1 MRNSIFKEKLQ
12 AFVSCRTI
20 RHMRWPNRFVPGT
33 ARATLGRFLLAMVS
47 TFASMVPAAQ
57 TEAGFPYKRVGTKS
71 RIEGPVVPAPKN
83 WGYRPTRWV
92 RWETDIIHPAL
103 GPVAPDAKKE
113 VKMPDGSQP
122 DETETN
128 GTSGTPNSK
137 TTENV
142 PPSPSGSEMLPPL
155 PTDDGP
161 PASPPNLDEDLPPL
175 PGEDFNPPGPTSNNS
190 APSFEPPKPESTDP
204 SKTPSIRDPDAIFD
218 KSNGQKGPNTRD
230 SEANVLPP
238 LPGGD
243 SSVKETPSALQPR
256 QPEPTAPQ
264 PALPEPPSVAPPQA
278 PQAPQN
284 NPPVPT
290 ETPLPPPAEPAESE
304 PSQWEKRK
312 REKPVTP
319 EDIQKGAPEKKPGE
333 PFYDPDSI
341 FDERAARKIEPA
353 TIEWQKAGTA
363 EQRSAEK
370 ENGTDLSNASP
381 RQSQSRVF
389 IPRKRVKHR
398 SISQMVSQ
406 ASPSAAAAVNVPA
419 IFDAEPSQPLRRPQ
433 ATWKATKQP
442 VQTEH
447 SERATSTPQAQRT
460 PQAPRQDHH
469 VRPISYEEPVLPAR
483 IAHTAT
489 VAEVAI
495 NPHQL
500 ESGKVMPTAQAQNGL
515 PSTTAPRSVPLTVN
529 ALNRTPALK
538 TTGVGPQATQPVTQQ
553 TRQRDQEVAKRP
565 KIDTKNIPATDFK
578 SLRNPM
584 RSLDVQHD
592 AVSEDNPLRE
602 RKSPVRADQ
611 ASTQSNL
618 SNPLR

>member
-1 MRNSIFKEKLQ
+1 
-12 AFVSCRTI
+12 
-20 RHMRWPNRFVPGT
+20 
-33 ARATLGRFLLAMVS
+33 MVS
-47 TFASMVPAAQ
+47 TFASMVPVAQ
-57 TEAGFPYKRVGTKS
+57 TEAGFPYKRVGAKS

-113 VKMPDGSQP
+113 VKMPDGGQP

-128 GTSGTPNSK
+128 GTSDTPNSK

-142 PPSPSGSEMLPPL
+142 PPSSSGSEMLPPL

-175 PGEDFNPPGPTSNNS
+175 PGEDFNPPGTTSNNP
-190 APSFEPPKPESTDP
+190 APSFEPPKPESIGP

-218 KSNGQKGPNTRD
+218 KSDEQKQPDTRD
-230 SEANVLPP
+230 AETNILPP

-243 SSVKETPSALQPR
+243 SPVKETPSTPQPR
-256 QPEPTAPQ
+256 QPEPAESQ
-264 PALPEPPSVAPPQA
+264 PALPDPPSVAPPSAPQA

-284 NPPVPT
+284 NPSVPT
-290 ETPLPPPAEPAESE
+290 ETPLPPRAEPAESE
-304 PSQWEKRK
+304 PSQWEKRT

-319 EDIQKGAPEKKPGE
+319 KDIQKGAPEKKPGE

-363 EQRSAEK
+363 EQRSAAK
-370 ENGTDLSNASP
+370 ENGTDLSNTLPS
-381 RQSQSRVF
+381 QSQSRVF

-419 IFDAEPSQPLRRPQ
+419 IFDAERSQALRRPQ

-442 VQTEH
+442 VQPVQPMHNEQLE
-447 SERATSTPQAQRT
+447 SATVTPQLPRA
-460 PQAPRQDHH
+460 PQARQAPQAIRQDHH
-469 VRPISYEEPVLPAR
+469 VRPISYEEPVLPAE
-483 IAHTAT
+483 ISHTTTGAD
-489 VAEVAI
+489 VAI
-495 NPHQL
+495 NPHQV
-500 ESGKVMPTAQAQNGL
+500 ESGTVMPTIQVQNGRL
-515 PSTTAPRSVPLTVN
+515 SAIAPTAPRSVPLTVN
-529 ALNRTPALK
+529 TPNR
-538 TTGVGPQATQPVTQQ
+538 PQAVKMIGVDPRVTQPVTQQ
-553 TRQRDQEVAKRP
+553 TQQRHQETATSRT
-565 KIDTKNIPATDFK
+565 IETKNIPTTQFK

-584 RSLDVQHD
+584 RSLEVQHD

-602 RKSPVRADQ
+602 RKSSVRADR
-611 ASTQSNL
+611 ASGQSNL

>member
-1 MRNSIFKEKLQ
+1 
-12 AFVSCRTI
+12 
-20 RHMRWPNRFVPGT
+20 
-33 ARATLGRFLLAMVS
+33 
-47 TFASMVPAAQ
+47 MVPVAQ
-57 TEAGFPYKRVGTKS
+57 TEAGFPYKRVGAKS

-103 GPVAPDAKKE
+103 GPVGPDAKKE
-113 VKMPDGSQP
+113 VKMPDGSRP

-128 GTSGTPNSK
+128 GTSGTPNSE

-142 PPSPSGSEMLPPL
+142 SPSSSGSEMLPPL
-155 PTDDGP
+155 PTDNG
-161 PASPPNLDEDLPPL
+161 ASALPPNLDEDLPPL
-175 PGEDFNPPGPTSNNS
+175 PGEDFNPPGTTSNKP
-190 APSFEPPKPESTDP
+190 APSFEPPKPESIDP

-218 KSNGQKGPNTRD
+218 KSNGQKEPNTRD
-230 SEANVLPP
+230 AETNVLPP

-243 SSVKETPSALQPR
+243 SPVKETPSTPQPR
-256 QPEPTAPQ
+256 QPEPAAPQ
-264 PALPEPPSVAPPQA
+264 PASPEPPSVAPPSA
-278 PQAPQN
+278 PQAPQSPQN
-284 NPPVPT
+284 NPSVPT
-290 ETPLPPPAEPAESE
+290 ETPLPPRAEPAESE
-304 PSQWEKRK
+304 PSQWEKRT

-319 EDIQKGAPEKKPGE
+319 KDIEKGAPKKKPGE

-370 ENGTDLSNASP
+370 GNGTDLSNALLS
-381 RQSQSRVF
+381 RSESRVF

-419 IFDAEPSQPLRRPQ
+419 IFDAERSQALRRPQ

-442 VQTEH
+442 VQAMQNEQLESATVTPQL
-447 SERATSTPQAQRT
+447 SGATRATQPPQAI
-460 PQAPRQDHH
+460 RQDHH
-469 VRPISYEEPVLPAR
+469 VRPLSYEEPILPAEISR
-483 IAHTAT
+483 TTTGAD
-489 VAEVAI
+489 VAI
-495 NPHQL
+495 NPHQV
-500 ESGKVMPTAQAQNGL
+500 ESGTVMPTIQVQNGKL
-515 PSTTAPRSVPLTVN
+515 SAIAPTAPRSVPLTVN
-529 ALNRTPALK
+529 TPNWPQPIK
-538 TTGVGPQATQPVTQQ
+538 MIGVDPRATQPVTQQ
-553 TRQRDQEVAKRP
+553 TQQTQQRDQEVAKSP

-584 RSLDVQHD
+584 RSLKVQHD

-602 RKSPVRADQ
+602 RTSPVRADQ
-611 ASTQSNL
+611 ASGQSNL